1 MEVDDKHNNTS
12 SSSGTG
18 NENGD
23 GHVVLGGVDH
33 QVDHD
38 MLCPI
43 CLENFDNIAFLDI
56 CFHQF
61 CFVCILQWS
70 EVNFKCPLCKS
81 DFHSL
86 IYDVKSNTD
95 YKRYPLFKQQQYG
108 LRKPNDRTTTTTA
121 TTTTTTASSNG
132 NSFRIHHNNFQQQQ
146 QHTIEDGVAFRS
158 RVYAQGT
165 RAIPMVPAFKLHLNP
180 ISINS
185 NFNVWR
191 LKLEPW
197 VNRELK
203 AIIPTT
209 ETGSL
214 IILQELIMEILRKHN
229 IKTDPKVKASLERF
243 LFHKTDHFI
252 HELICF
258 ACSPFNMQAYDLN
271 VKYNQ
276 VYNNNNNSNNNNDD
290 QLKPLDQ
297 LFRKSNKTSIPPS
310 LASILEFA
318 SEDTLY
324 LDQQDIIIDQ
334 YSDNS
339 NSSNNTI
346 NNTKRKRID
355 SLSTLTTPAL
365 PNTSFKRMK

>member
-1 MEVDDKHNNTS
+1 MEVDNHNHNTSDSSNSTS
-12 SSSGTG
+12 SSNNNSN
-18 NENGD
+18 NENKSNNNNFIID
-23 GHVVLGGVDH
+23 IANAVNEI
-33 QVDHD
+33 DHD

-43 CLENFDNIAFLDI
+43 CLEKFDNITFLDI

-95 YKRYPLFKQQQYG
+95 YKRYPLFPSTGGIK
-108 LRKPNDRTTTTTA
+108 KFNNNNRTTTTT
-121 TTTTTTASSNG
+121 TTTNS
-132 NSFRIHHNNFQQQQ
+132 SFRNNYIGSSQPN
-146 QHTIEDGVAFRS
+146 IEEGLAFRS
-158 RVYAQGT
+158 SVYAKGI
-165 RAIPMVPAFKLHLNP
+165 RAIPMVAAFKLFLNP
-180 ISINS
+180 IAINS

-197 VNRELK
+197 IKRELR

-258 ACSPFNMQAYDLN
+258 ACSPYGVAAYDLN

-276 VYNNNNNSNNNNDD
+276 VSDNGGVDGN

-297 LFRKSNKTSIPPS
+297 LFKKSKTPIPPS
-310 LASILEFA
+310 LASILEGA
-318 SEDTLY
+318 SEDTHY
-324 LDQQDIIIDQ
+324 LDQNDY
-334 YSDNS
+334 YSNDDEDEIN
-339 NSSNNTI
+339 I
-346 NNTKRKRID
+346 NNSKRKRLESDI
-355 SLSTLTTPAL
+355 SRKG
-365 PNTSFKRMK
+365 NTFKKMK